1 MTDILAQMEAYQSA
15 LTDANV
21 RCALDARDVN
31 PPAVLI
37 RPPTMSYRFGRGCV
51 SAEWAAWLFLPD
63 SGQINSLRTG
73 LPILETVHAAL
84 AGAGVAVLTASPA
97 DFQTADGGLVP
108 GFIINW
114 NTSR

>member
-1 MTDILAQMEAYQSA
+1 MTDILAQMEAYQAA
-15 LTDANV
+15 LIAAEV

-37 RPPTMSYRFGRGCV
+37 RPPTMNYRFGRGCV

-63 SGQINSLRTG
+63 SGQLNSLRTG
-73 LPILETVHAAL
+73 LPILETVHDAL
-84 AGAGVAVLTASPA
+84 SGAGVALLSASPA
-97 DFQTADGGLVP
+97 DFSTADGATVP

-114 NTSR
+114 NSSR